1 MDKMNSQLQ
10 GLYRTLLKDQW
21 RVKQVLRQDNHIEI
35 QVAKDKERIVFV
47 LDETHVEPMI
57 TLHTQYL

>member
-1 MDKMNSQLQ
+1 MNSQLQ

-21 RVKQVLRQDNHIEI
+21 RVKRVLRQNNHIE
-35 QVAKDKERIVFV
+35 VEVTKDRERIVFV

-57 TLHTQYL
+57 TLHVQYL